1 MKKEDL
7 IQKTKDVQLKVIS
20 IGVQHSDKCLEL
32 DRLALNGLWTKLQWQ
47 KELSDTKRFCYG
59 IFSNSRIVALACGWI
74 VLREL
79 QITAIA
85 VHPDKR
91 RNGLGTKVLSALVK
105 QATSLGVQ
113 KVTLEVK
120 KSNIP
125 AQNLYK
131 KFGFELKGFRKN
143 FYRDKSDALIFT
155 KDLNIKKNQE
165 SSSQ

>member
-1 MKKEDL
+1 VKKEDL

-20 IGVQHSDKCLEL
+20 IGVQHSDECLEL
-32 DRLALNGLWTKLQWQ
+32 DKLALNGLWTKSQWQ
-47 KELSDTKRFCYG
+47 KELSDTKRICYG
-59 IFSNSRIVALACGWI
+59 IFSNSKIIALACGWT
-74 VLREL
+74 VLNEL

-85 VHPDKR
+85 VHPSNRK
-91 RNGLGTKVLSALVK
+91 NGLGTKVLSALVK
-105 QATSLGVQ
+105 QATSLGAQ

-131 KFGFELKGFRKN
+131 KFGFKIKGFRKN

-155 KDLNIKKNQE
+155 MDLNIKNNQE

>member
-7 IQKTKDVQLKVIS
+7 IQKTQDVQSKVIS

-32 DRLALNGLWTKLQWQ
+32 DKVALNSLWTKAQWH
-47 KELSDTKRFCYG
+47 KELSDAKRLCYG
-59 IFSNSRIVALACGWI
+59 ILINSKMVALACGWK
-74 VLREL
+74 VLKEL
-79 QITAIA
+79 QITVIA

-91 RNGLGTKVLSALVK
+91 RDGLGTKVLSALVK

-113 KVTLEVK
+113 KITLEVK

-131 KFGFELKGFRKN
+131 KFGFKIKGFRKN

-155 KDLNIKKNQE
+155 KDLNIKNKQE
-165 SSSQ
+165 SYSQ